1 MTRHAKVDY
10 FGSMLPEGA
19 TGSVLIHQLFKWG
32 LQVSFDRT
40 KGQLQFVLFHPI
52 RPNLF
57 MATQLA
63 VYTRKI
69 GWISFS
75 EFDNVKTKF

>member
-1 MTRHAKVDY
+1 MLKVDY
-10 FGSMLPEGA
+10 LGSMLPEGA

-32 LQVSFDRT
+32 VQVSFDRT

-57 MATQLA
+57 MATQRHVRIYDL
-63 VYTRKI
+63 VRK
-69 GWISFS
+69 
-75 EFDNVKTKF
+75 ERKK